1 MPQKLK
7 ARDRRGPQP
16 NLLVRVKI
24 SGHLEKNTLLVGRY
38 KNTAECF
45 RFVPVRIY

>member
-7 ARDRRGPQP
+7 AAIAAAP
-16 NLLVRVKI
+16 NPICWYDLNI
-24 SGHLEKNTLLVGRY
+24 SGHLEKNTLFVGRY